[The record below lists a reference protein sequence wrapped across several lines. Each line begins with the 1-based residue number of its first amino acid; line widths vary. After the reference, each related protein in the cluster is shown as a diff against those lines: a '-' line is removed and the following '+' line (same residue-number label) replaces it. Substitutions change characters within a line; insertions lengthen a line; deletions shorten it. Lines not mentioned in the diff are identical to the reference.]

1 MTFKELHNQDKPL
14 LLGNV
19 WDVPSTMTAEKLG
32 FQAVGTSSWAVAAL
46 LGYEDGEKI
55 SFAELE
61 YMVKRIAMNT
71 NLPLSVDL
79 ESGYS
84 RKPSE
89 IADHIKRLAD
99 VGVVGVN
106 FEDSVL
112 VDNRILIDASN
123 FAKVLTEVNEILQKG
138 NIDVF
143 INVRTDSF
151 LLGHANA
158 ANESKRRIGLYE
170 SAGADGIFT
179 PCIQNK
185 NDIEEI
191 VECTKLPVNVLCM
204 PNLPDFDT
212 LNELGVK
219 RISMGNFL
227 FDKMYSM
234 YEESAA
240 LLINQGSFKSV
251 F

>member
-1 MTFKELHNQDKPL
+1 
-14 LLGNV
+14 
-19 WDVPSTMTAEKLG
+19 
-32 FQAVGTSSWAVAAL
+32 
-46 LGYEDGEKI
+46 
-55 SFAELE
+55 
-61 YMVKRIAMNT
+61 
-71 NLPLSVDL
+71 VDL

-84 RKPSE
+84 RKSTE

-99 VGVVGVN
+99 LGVVGVN

-112 VDNRILIDASN
+112 VSDRNLLDASD
-123 FAKVLTEVNEILQKG
+123 FAKILTEVNNILQKG

-151 LLGHANA
+151 LLGHSNA
-158 ANESKRRIGLYE
+158 INESKRRIALYE

-179 PCIQNK
+179 PCIQNRT
-185 NDIEEI
+185 DIEDI
-191 VECTKLPVNVLCM
+191 VGSTNLPINVLCM
-204 PNLPDFDT
+204 PDLPDFDT

-227 FDKMYSM
+227 FDRMYSM
-234 YEESAA
+234 YEESTA
-240 LLINQGSFKSV
+240 LLLSQRSFKSV